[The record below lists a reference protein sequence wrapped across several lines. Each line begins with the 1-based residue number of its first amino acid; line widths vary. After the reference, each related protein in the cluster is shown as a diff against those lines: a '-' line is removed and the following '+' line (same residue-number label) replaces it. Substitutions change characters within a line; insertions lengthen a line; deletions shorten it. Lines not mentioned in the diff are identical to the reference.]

1 MHQGRKNHKK
11 SNGALGAPLESKST
25 AAVMKRENNMGKI
38 KKEILEKEKIYHE
51 RKKSRMPIYM
61 SIVVLIIY
69 AFFFTSKLTIPQ
81 PISSKEQVTEL
92 GYAEE
97 FAENRTVTLVSA
109 EYSKEQKILELVL
122 NFKNKNYDNVNDYF
136 YSLTSTNAD
145 PADIKID
152 EIFNEDLFTVI
163 RLSNVK
169 KNYREIEFLLAPR
182 IGEISDVTD
191 DMTASIILNK
201 YNVTLVDRID
211 TSKSREDYLKER
223 LARLVDQL
231 EKNLKRQEK
240 KLEKLNDQKTAFKV
254 EINNSQKEQKY
265 MTAEEIAESNT
276 RNEENQERILQ
287 VEEDIRKQES
297 KIAKTKKEIEDA
309 KAKAGE

>member
-1 MHQGRKNHKK
+1 
-11 SNGALGAPLESKST
+11 
-25 AAVMKRENNMGKI
+25 MKRENNMGKI

-81 PISSKEQVTEL
+81 PISSKEQVAEL

-136 YSLTSTNAD
+136 YSLTSINAD

-231 EKNLKRQEK
+231 EKKLKSQEK
-240 KLEKLNDQKTAFKV
+240 KLEKLNDQKTAFKA

-265 MTAEEIAESNT
+265 MTSEEIAESNT